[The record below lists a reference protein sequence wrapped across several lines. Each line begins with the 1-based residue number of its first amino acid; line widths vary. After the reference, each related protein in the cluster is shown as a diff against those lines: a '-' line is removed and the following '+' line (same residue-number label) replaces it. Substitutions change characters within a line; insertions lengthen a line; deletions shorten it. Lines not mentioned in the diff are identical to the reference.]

1 MSVLHSRSL
10 VAQVLTSVLVGLI
23 YHQLPLF
30 SAEQSY
36 ASPDTLP
43 FSKSFLE
50 SFADR
55 GKELIKSSSGVGQDD
70 FGESILE
77 DAIKRTNSQRRR
89 DTVPLR
95 AMPEASVLIRIIDR
109 HLPPG
114 LHPNRKTPLETGQLA
129 ALNQRTK

>member
-1 MSVLHSRSL
+1 MLYSGSL
-10 VAQVLTSVLVGLI
+10 VAQVLTSLLAGLI

-30 SAEQSY
+30 TAEQSY

-55 GKELIKSSSGVGQDD
+55 GKGLAKSSPGLGGDD
-70 FGESILE
+70 FGESILQG
-77 DAIKRTNSQRRR
+77 AIKQTNSQQRR

-95 AMPEASVLIRIIDR
+95 AMPEASVIIRIIDR
-109 HLPPG
+109 HLPPE
-114 LHPNRKTPLETGQLA
+114 LHPNRKAPLETGQLA